1 MLLSSERGE
10 WAWPG
15 AVDEKSTLCMD
26 HMWTQGQ
33 HMVKGGCMGVL
44 TAWIF
49 PMVTILPLR
58 TALHSCFCRKERGQA
73 LTGSRISRPE
83 LSGRDFNQIPGS
95 WDFLGQDFIIFLS
108 HDFII
113 APFSF
118 GFFSYCCIIAFFFVG
133 WFHISLLG
141 RCINFSIVDNENNQR
156 STKTLHYYTKN
167 KGGWRISAT
176 RSLLCSWNKRKD
188 RVGWRWQEQAVERWI
203 GQNAQY
209 TVSFLSLIIRKTRNI
224 SRDLSLKP

>member
-1 MLLSSERGE
+1 MGLAWSGGWEEYALHAPHVNSRSTRGE
-10 WAWPG
+10 GRLHGSAN
-15 AVDEKSTLCMD
+15 SLD
-26 HMWTQGQ
+26 HSHGNDSSAL
-33 HMVKGGCMGVL
+33 H
-44 TAWIF
+44 
-49 PMVTILPLR
+49 

-95 WDFLGQDFIIFLS
+95 WDFLGQDLIIFLS

-141 RCINFSIVDNENNQR
+141 RCINFSIVHNEKNQR
-156 STKTLHYYTKN
+156 STKTLHYYTK
-167 KGGWRISAT
+167 KQRWLKDIRYKVT
-176 RSLLCSWNKRKD
+176 FVLLK
-188 RVGWRWQEQAVERWI
+188 
-203 GQNAQY
+203 
-209 TVSFLSLIIRKTRNI
+209 
-224 SRDLSLKP
+224 